1 MKPKLIPWLLP
12 AAALIA
18 STLWISAQRRD
29 LSAIESENQRIAT
42 HLAHA
47 RTDSTSATDPSQAT
61 RSRTTPFRNAKGI
74 DWKQIATAQ
83 ATMHSGD
90 GMPDMRAM
98 VELQKTLRA
107 LSVDEILTG
116 LDEIQTLDLSE
127 TLKLQLEATLAGIF
141 AEKDPEAALT
151 RFAPLLSQGDG
162 MISWQLASALKQWS
176 TKDPAAAIAWMDQQI
191 AAGTFQSKS
200 LDGNNRARLMF
211 EASLIQSLIST
222 DPAAAAARLT
232 ALPEEQRAGI
242 FDQGMFIQLK
252 PGQAKPIADLIRTQ
266 IPENLRTHTLA
277 NIASHPVH
285 QDGLERVSTIL
296 TEIDASREERKAI
309 ATQALTI
316 QLQQRPDSSTT
327 YQQAR
332 EWIASAAPEDAAA
345 LTGQA
350 LANLSHNGKFDEM
363 AAHAIAEQQ
372 ASGNDQ
378 TLAAFLLQAPDS
390 SRDQILK
397 LAENLSDPE
406 QRAQIEA
413 RFLNNPNHSAQPTQ
427 PAGD

>member
-47 RTDSTSATDPSQAT
+47 RTDTTSAADTSQAT

-90 GMPDMRAM
+90 GMPDMRTM

-127 TLKLQLEATLAGIF
+127 TLKRQLEATLAGIL
-141 AEKDPEAALT
+141 AEKDPQAALT

-176 TKDPAAAIAWMDQQI
+176 IKDPAAAAWMDQQI

-211 EASLIQSLIST
+211 EASLIQSLISV
-222 DPAAAAARLT
+222 DPAAATARLT
-232 ALPEEQRAGI
+232 AIPEDQRAAVFG
-242 FDQGMFIQLK
+242 QPMFIQLR
-252 PGQAKPIADLIRTQ
+252 PGQSKPLADLIRTQ

-285 QDGLERVSTIL
+285 QDGLERLSTIL

-309 ATQALTI
+309 ASQALTI

-332 EWIASAAPEDAAA
+332 EWIASAAPEDAAD

-406 QRAQIEA
+406 QRAQVEA
-413 RFLNNPNHSAQPTQ
+413 RFINNPNHSAQPTQ
-427 PAGD
+427 PDGD

>member
-47 RTDSTSATDPSQAT
+47 GTDSTSAADPSQAT
-61 RSRTTPFRNAKGI
+61 RSRNTPFRNTKGI

-98 VELQKTLRA
+98 VELQKTLRT

-127 TLKLQLEATLAGIF
+127 TLKRQLEATLAGIL
-141 AEKDPEAALT
+141 AEKDPQAALT
-151 RFAPLLSQGDG
+151 RFAPRLSQGDG

-176 TKDPAAAIAWMDQQI
+176 IKDPTAAAAWMDQQI

-200 LDGNNRARLMF
+200 LDGNNRARQMF

-232 ALPEEQRAGI
+232 TLPENQRAAI
-242 FDQGMFIQLK
+242 FEQGMFFQLK
-252 PGQAKPIADLIRTQ
+252 PGQSKPIAELIRAHVPGDKHAQTL
-266 IPENLRTHTLA
+266 ILMVSHT
-277 NIASHPVH
+277 VH
-285 QDGLERVSTIL
+285 QGGLERVSTIL
-296 TEIDASREERKAI
+296 TEAI
-309 ATQALTI
+309 TRHLRQPNST
-316 QLQQRPDSSTT
+316 TT
-327 YQQAR
+327 YQDAR
-332 EWIASAAPEDAAA
+332 DWINSSAPEDAPN
-345 LTGQA
+345 LTGLT
-350 LANLSHNGKFDEM
+350 LAHLSQNGKFDEM
-363 AAHAIAEQQ
+363 AAHALAEQQ
-372 ASGNDQ
+372 ASGNDE
-378 TLAAFLLQAPDS
+378 TLAAFLMEAPNS

-406 QRAQIEA
+406 QRAQVEA
-413 RFLNNPNHSAQPTQ
+413 RFINNPNRAPQ
-427 PAGD
+427 PAGE

>member
-47 RTDSTSATDPSQAT
+47 GTDSTSAADPSQAT
-61 RSRTTPFRNAKGI
+61 RSRNTPFRNTKGI

-83 ATMHSGD
+83 ATMHSSD

-98 VELQKTLRA
+98 VELQKTLRT

-127 TLKLQLEATLAGIF
+127 TLKRQLEATLAGIL
-141 AEKDPEAALT
+141 AEKDPQAALT
-151 RFAPLLSQGDG
+151 RFAPRLSQGDG

-176 TKDPAAAIAWMDQQI
+176 IKDPTAAAAWMDQQI

-200 LDGNNRARLMF
+200 LDGNNRARQMF

-232 ALPEEQRAGI
+232 TLPENQRAAI
-242 FDQGMFIQLK
+242 FEQGMFFQLK
-252 PGQAKPIADLIRTQ
+252 PGQSKPIAELIRAHVPGDKHAQTL
-266 IPENLRTHTLA
+266 ILMVSHT
-277 NIASHPVH
+277 VH
-285 QDGLERVSTIL
+285 QGGLERVSTIL

-309 ATQALTI
+309 AAEAITRHLRQPNST
-316 QLQQRPDSSTT
+316 TT
-327 YQQAR
+327 YQDAR
-332 EWIASAAPEDAAA
+332 DWINSSAPEDAPN
-345 LTGQA
+345 LTGLT
-350 LANLSHNGKFDEM
+350 LAHLSQNGKFDEM
-363 AAHAIAEQQ
+363 AAHALAEQQ
-372 ASGNDQ
+372 ASGNDE
-378 TLAAFLLQAPDS
+378 TLAAFLMEAPNS

-406 QRAQIEA
+406 QRAQVEA
-413 RFLNNPNHSAQPTQ
+413 RFINNPNRAPQ
-427 PAGD
+427 PAGE

>member
-47 RTDSTSATDPSQAT
+47 GTDSTSAADPSQAT

-98 VELQKTLRA
+98 VELQKTLRT

-127 TLKLQLEATLAGIF
+127 TLKRQLEATLAGIF
-141 AEKDPEAALT
+141 AEKDPQAALT
-151 RFAPLLSQGDG
+151 RFAPRLSQGDG
-162 MISWQLASALKQWS
+162 MINWQLASALKQWS
-176 TKDPAAAIAWMDQQI
+176 AKDPAAAAAWMDQQI

-200 LDGNNRARLMF
+200 LDGNNQTRIMF

-232 ALPEEQRAGI
+232 AIPEDQRAAVFG
-242 FDQGMFIQLK
+242 QPMFIQLK
-252 PGQAKPIADLIRTQ
+252 PGQSKPLADLIRTQ
-266 IPENLRTHTLA
+266 IPENLRADTLA
-277 NIASHPVH
+277 SLASHSVH
-285 QDGLERVSTIL
+285 QGGFERVSGIM
-296 TEIDASREERKAI
+296 TEINASREERKAI
-309 ATQALTI
+309 VAQALTN
-316 QLQQRPDSSTT
+316 QLRHQPDSTT

-332 EWIASAAPEDAAA
+332 EWIASAAPEDAAT

-363 AAHAIAEQQ
+363 AAHALAEQQ
-372 ASGNDQ
+372 SNGNDD
-378 TLAAFLLQAPDS
+378 TLAAFLMKAPNS

-397 LAENLSDPE
+397 LAENLSDPQ
-406 QRAQIEA
+406 QRAQVEA
-413 RFLNNPNHSAQPTQ
+413 RFLNNPNHSAQPTR
-427 PAGD
+427 PDGD